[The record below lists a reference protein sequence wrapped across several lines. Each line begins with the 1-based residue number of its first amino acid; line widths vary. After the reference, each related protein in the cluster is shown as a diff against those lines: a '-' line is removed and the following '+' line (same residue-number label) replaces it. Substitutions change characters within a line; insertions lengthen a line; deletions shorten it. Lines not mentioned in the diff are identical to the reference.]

1 MWSAFARFG
10 GLVAAR
16 VARPRVPGS
25 SAGLGIGLALLA
37 FALFSSMDAMIKWLS
52 AGYPVHEMLFFNAA
66 FALVPVAIMTY
77 RAGGL
82 RDLRTSRLGLHLL
95 RGACGMTAAFS
106 AFTAYSLMPLADA
119 YAIIFATPLLITVLS
134 VPLLGETVRWRRWSA
149 VLVGFAGVLVML
161 QPGSGSFDFA
171 AGAAMLAASASA
183 LSVILVRKLAA
194 TETMASIAF
203 YTNAAA
209 VTVMAGLLPFGFVPP
224 TLADLA
230 LMAVAGLAGGSA
242 VMLLIAGY
250 RRAPAAVVAPFQ
262 YSQMLWGVALGLL
275 LWGDVP
281 AQAVVLGATIVVA
294 SGLYILYREV
304 VRAGGEPV
312 PARAASAAATT
323 TPGGPSAE
331 PA

>member
-16 VARPRVPGS
+16 VARPRLADS

-37 FALFSSMDAMIKWLS
+37 FALFSSMDATIKWLS
-52 AGYPVHEMLFFNAA
+52 AGYPVHQMLFFNAA
-66 FALVPVAIMTY
+66 FALVPVAFMTW

-82 RDLRTSRLGLHLL
+82 SDLRTGRLGLHLL
-95 RGACGMTAAFS
+95 RGACGMIAAFS

-119 YAIIFATPLLITVLS
+119 YAILFATPLLITVLS

-149 VLVGFAGVLVML
+149 VLVGFVGVLVML
-161 QPGSGSFDFA
+161 QPGSGSLDFA

-183 LSVILVRKLAA
+183 LSVVLVRKLAA
-194 TETMASIAF
+194 TETTASIAF
-203 YTNAAA
+203 YTNATAA
-209 VTVMAGLLPFGFVPP
+209 LVTAWLLPFGFVMPS
-224 TLADLA
+224 LADLA
-230 LMAVAGLAGGSA
+230 LMATAGLAGGSA

-250 RRAPAAVVAPFQ
+250 RRAQAAVVAPFQ
-262 YSQMLWGVALGLL
+262 YSQMLWGVLLGFLV
-275 LWGDVP
+275 WGDVP

-304 VRAGGEPV
+304 VRAGGQPL
-312 PARAASAAATT
+312 PATT
-323 TPGGPSAE
+323 STPGPSAE